1 LHLSF
6 AGCAMKIIYT
16 RKGEEIFV
24 DDEDFDWLNS
34 STWRLDKDGYAVR
47 TPVGPRLPGK
57 PKIEFMHRLVMG
69 LSYGD
74 RRKVDHVHHVKTDNR
89 KSELRI
95 CTNQQNGFNSKRRS
109 HNKSGYKGVVL
120 VDRDPP
126 WRASIVVNKKQRYLG
141 LFETPE
147 LAHEFYCLAADL
159 VYGEFA
165 NYGEPKVAAPD
176 QQEQIVIAP
185 LVKAALGE

>member
-1 LHLSF
+1 
-6 AGCAMKIIYT
+6 MKVIYT
-16 RKGEEIFV
+16 RKREEILV
-24 DDEDFDWLNS
+24 DDEDFEWLNS
-34 STWRLDKDGYAVR
+34 FTWRLDKDGYAVR
-47 TPVGPRLPGK
+47 TPVGQRFPGQ
-57 PKIEFMHRLVMG
+57 PTIEFMHRLVMG

-109 HNKSGYKGVVL
+109 HNKSGYKGVVR
-120 VDRDPP
+120 VDRDLP
-126 WRASIVVNKKQRYLG
+126 WRASIVINKKQRYLG
-141 LFETPE
+141 LFETAE

-165 NYGEPKVAAPD
+165 NYGEPRIQQPLQAINA
-176 QQEQIVIAP
+176 QQELVVIAP
-185 LVKAALGE
+185 LVKSDLVR